1 MRETFSMDVQAYLKD
16 FKATFDPK
24 LSAYFDAR
32 IVEFQKEDVL
42 VAEAFEHVKTIVLSG
57 GKRLRPAFMLA
68 GYQAAGGDDTE
79 RLINA
84 SISVELIH
92 MFLLIHDDII
102 DRDALRHGVPTLHE
116 WYTVW
121 GRERLG
127 LSNPEHFGNSIALI
141 VGDMLFALGNDVLFQ
156 SGFSHD
162 RVLAALSKTQKIV
175 SYTGIGEASDIYIE
189 YKKQATS
196 QEVLKMYEQ
205 KTARYTFEG
214 PLHLGA
220 LLAGA
225 QPELLEQLSLYA
237 LPLGIAFQIQ
247 DDLLGVFGDEARI
260 GKPLGSDI
268 QEGKLTLLVTTV
280 LEEARAYRDELMAI
294 LCKGKALTRADIDR
308 FRVIVTESGSVDR
321 VKSLAQS
328 SIQRAKHSLS
338 SVAIPDASRT
348 FLFGVTDYML
358 KREY

>member
-1 MRETFSMDVQAYLKD
+1 MRKTFCMDVQAYLRD

-32 IVEFQKEDVL
+32 IVEVRAEDPL
-42 VAEAFEHVKTIVLSG
+42 VAEALEHVKAMTLSG

-68 GYQAAGGDDTE
+68 GYQAAGGEDTE

-84 SISVELIH
+84 SIAVELIH

-116 WYTVW
+116 RYATW

-127 LSNPEHFGNSIALI
+127 LTDPEHFGNSIALI

-156 SGFSHD
+156 SGFPHE
-162 RVLAALSKTQKIV
+162 RVFAALSKTQKIV
-175 SYTGIGEASDIYIE
+175 SYTGIGEASDIYLE

-225 QPELLEQLSLYA
+225 QSELLEQLSHYA

-247 DDLLGVFGDEARI
+247 DDLLGVFGNEERI

-280 LEEARAYRDELMAI
+280 LEEAKSYSSELMDI
-294 LCKGKALTRADIDR
+294 LRKGKALTRADIER
-308 FRVIVTESGSVDR
+308 FRMIVIESGAVER
-321 VKSLAQS
+321 VKHLAKDSIERSKRSLG
-328 SIQRAKHSLS
+328 IGVL
-338 SVAIPDASRT
+338 PGASQD

-358 KREY
+358 NREY

>member
-1 MRETFSMDVQAYLKD
+1 MRKTFCMDVQAYLRD

-32 IVEFQKEDVL
+32 IVEVRAEDPL
-42 VAEAFEHVKTIVLSG
+42 VAEALEHVKAMTLSG

-68 GYQAAGGDDTE
+68 GYQAAGGEDTE

-84 SISVELIH
+84 SIAIELIH

-116 WYTVW
+116 RYATW

-127 LSNPEHFGNSIALI
+127 LTDPEHFGNSIALI

-156 SGFSHD
+156 SGFPHE
-162 RVLAALSKTQKIV
+162 RVFAALSKTQKIV
-175 SYTGIGEASDIYIE
+175 SYTGIGEASDIYLE

-214 PLHLGA
+214 PLHLGR
-220 LLAGA
+220 L
-225 QPELLEQLSLYA
+225 
-237 LPLGIAFQIQ
+237 
-247 DDLLGVFGDEARI
+247 
-260 GKPLGSDI
+260 
-268 QEGKLTLLVTTV
+268 
-280 LEEARAYRDELMAI
+280 
-294 LCKGKALTRADIDR
+294 
-308 FRVIVTESGSVDR
+308 
-321 VKSLAQS
+321 
-328 SIQRAKHSLS
+328 
-338 SVAIPDASRT
+338 
-348 FLFGVTDYML
+348 
-358 KREY
+358 